1 MLNDL
6 KHYSLVFNCLYY
18 SFVYYIFVQLFD
30 FFTEGL
36 KGSIKKLGLTQ
47 GIFYQLMINI
57 SANIS
62 RDLGMVPGGEFRRA
76 VVEVFT

>member
-1 MLNDL
+1 L
-6 KHYSLVFNCLYY
+6 
-18 SFVYYIFVQLFD
+18 IFIED
-30 FFTEGL
+30 L

-62 RDLGMVPGGEFRRA
+62 RDLGMIPGGEFRRA
-76 VVEVFT
+76 VIEVLISYNFSYYGLHNNMYIYIYIFF

>member
-1 MLNDL
+1 M
-6 KHYSLVFNCLYY
+6 
-18 SFVYYIFVQLFD
+18 IFIED
-30 FFTEGL
+30 L

-62 RDLGMVPGGEFRRA
+62 RDLGMIPGGEFRRA
-76 VVEVFT
+76 VVEVIICYIFFFKYS